1 MFAENFQILH
11 SLGSGAMGEVFAAID
26 HRSNQHVAIKVIRD
40 DKELSEHVLKRFRR
54 ESKLL
59 SQLNHP
65 NIIRIHEEGS
75 YQGQPYFVMNLVEGV
90 TFKTILQDKTFPLRR
105 KIVLLKQVAEAIHYA
120 HEHGITHRDLKPQ
133 NIMVTSDDHALVM
146 DFGIAHN
153 QATNNTTKITKTGMI
168 VGTPMYMSPEQV
180 NGEEITH
187 SSDIFALG
195 AIIYETITGKTPFS
209 GNLSKIMWQ
218 IVNTS
223 PQHPRKIAPQTPKDL
238 AKICLKAMEKNKEI
252 RYSTTL
258 LIAQDLDRYLCG
270 EKISVRTSVNL
281 SRWLQQNA
289 YTVLLPIAILGISI
303 FFLLP
308 AKQEKLENEHN
319 RNEKTENMPREN
331 FESRPR
337 RQGTRQSPP
346 IYGDPRFDSIHQE
359 ISVKEHFDI
368 CQQCYDLTR
377 ENNIDVGNPPRWAIV
392 PTEILQKI
400 IQHAQQH

>member
-1 MFAENFQILH
+1 MFAENFKILH

-26 HRSNQHVAIKVIRD
+26 NRSNQHVAIKVIRD

-54 ESKLL
+54 ESQLL

-105 KIVLLKQVAEAIHYA
+105 KLILLKQVAEAVHYA
-120 HEHGITHRDLKPQ
+120 HEHGIIHRDLKPQ
-133 NIMVTSDDHALVM
+133 NIMATSDDHALVM

-153 QATNNTTKITKTGMI
+153 QATNSTTKLTKTGMI

-180 NGEEITH
+180 NDEEITH

-195 AIIYETITGKTPFS
+195 TIMYETITGKAPFS

-218 IVNTS
+218 IANTS
-223 PQHPRKIAPQTPKDL
+223 PQHPRKISPQTPKDL

-252 RYSTTL
+252 RYATAL

-270 EKISVRTSVNL
+270 EKISVRTTVNL
-281 SRWLQQNA
+281 SRWLQQNT
-289 YTVLLPIAILGISI
+289 YTILLPIAILSISTS
-303 FFLLP
+303 LLLT
-308 AKQEKLENEHN
+308 KQGTSENEHK
-319 RNEKTENMPREN
+319 EKVENTPREN
-331 FESRPR
+331 LESHPR
-337 RQGTRQSPP
+337 HRGHRESPP
-346 IYGDPRFDSIHQE
+346 IHGDPRFDSIHQE
-359 ISVKEHFDI
+359 ILVKKHFDI
-368 CQQCYDLTR
+368 CKECYDLTR
-377 ENNIDVGNPPRWAIV
+377 DNNIDVGNPPRWAIV

-400 IQHAQQH
+400 IQHAQQRH